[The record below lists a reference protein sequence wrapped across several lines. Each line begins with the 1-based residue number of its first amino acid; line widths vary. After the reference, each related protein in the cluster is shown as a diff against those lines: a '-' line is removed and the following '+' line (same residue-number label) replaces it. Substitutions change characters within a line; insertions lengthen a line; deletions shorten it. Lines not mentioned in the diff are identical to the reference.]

1 MTGLLIF
8 SHFVFVVDLLNHVN
22 MSFPINILSPW
33 YIMRVAHVAS
43 ATSQVCMV
51 LNHPSPGI
59 SILKDSHIVMSQQ
72 PLMMDIVYLHFS
84 HFFYKN

>member
-1 MTGLLIF
+1 
-8 SHFVFVVDLLNHVN
+8 
-22 MSFPINILSPW
+22 
-33 YIMRVAHVAS
+33 MRVAHVAS

-72 PLMMDIVYLHFS
+72 PLMMDIVYLHFL
-84 HFFYKN
+84 HFFHKN